1 MTKDLLTSLRPAL
14 VMALLFALLLGLC
27 YPLALTG
34 IGQLVFPRQAN
45 GSLIERNGV
54 PIGSTLIGQ
63 AFESPRY
70 FTPRPSAAGKGYD
83 GLASSGSN
91 LGPASQ
97 ALADRVRGDAK
108 ALAAQ
113 HPGQPIPAD
122 LVTASGSGLDPD
134 ISPEAARFQ
143 IARVAAARGLA
154 EREVRALVERSIET
168 PPLGFLGA
176 PRVNVLALN
185 VALDRMRPAGR

>member
-14 VMALLFALLLGLC
+14 VMALLFALLLGLL

-54 PIGSTLIGQ
+54 PIGSILIGQ
-63 AFESPRY
+63 AFASPRY

-91 LGPASQ
+91 SDRPRRRWRTACGGMRRRWRRSIPAS
-97 ALADRVRGDAK
+97 
-108 ALAAQ
+108 
-113 HPGQPIPAD
+113 
-122 LVTASGSGLDPD
+122 
-134 ISPEAARFQ
+134 
-143 IARVAAARGLA
+143 
-154 EREVRALVERSIET
+154 RS
-168 PPLGFLGA
+168 
-176 PRVNVLALN
+176 
-185 VALDRMRPAGR
+185 RPTS